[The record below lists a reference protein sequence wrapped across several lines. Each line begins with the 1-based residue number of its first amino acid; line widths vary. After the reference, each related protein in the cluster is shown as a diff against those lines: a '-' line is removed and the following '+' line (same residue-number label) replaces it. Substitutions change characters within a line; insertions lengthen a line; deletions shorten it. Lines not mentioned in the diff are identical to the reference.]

1 MRASRGCSTM
11 LSSHSAE
18 VVLPRAVGEY
28 TVRSEPCTPA
38 SVFEGLMSPAAS
50 RLLMDRY
57 TRGRRTFITATRD
70 LSVSS
75 ALEMA
80 NPCWGFSQ
88 TSVSTMWSST
98 DGVYSLTV
106 TILAR
111 LRSLLVV
118 IPLLVVGVS
127 TPAHAERVAVKRT
140 VITVSAAASLSKAYT
155 ELGKQFEKVNPS
167 IKVRFNFASTSS
179 LVSQI
184 QSGAPSDVFAA
195 ADLSSFDKLLARNL
209 VKSPKVFA
217 RNSMQLVVKSSNPL
231 GISSITDLA
240 KASVVSL
247 CAKTVPCGVYTT
259 TILSRYGVTL
269 AESKITRGVDATATL
284 NAVSTGDADAAIVYA
299 TDALSAKKSIS
310 VITIPASKN
319 VKAMYGIG
327 AVRGSKNSK
336 QAETFVQFVLS
347 PAGQKVLTSFGFLA
361 P

>member
-18 VVLPRAVGEY
+18 VALPRAVGEY

-38 SVFEGLMSPAAS
+38 SVFDGLISPAAS

-70 LSVSS
+70 SSVSS
-75 ALEMA
+75 SLEMA

-88 TSVSTMWSST
+88 TSVSTMWSRT

-247 CAKTVPCGVYTT
+247 CAKTVPCGVYAT

-269 AESKITRGVDATATL
+269 SESKITRGVDATATL

-319 VKAMYGIG
+319 VKAIYGIG

-347 PAGQKVLTSFGFLA
+347 PAGQKVLISFGFLA

>member
-1 MRASRGCSTM
+1 
-11 LSSHSAE
+11 
-18 VVLPRAVGEY
+18 
-28 TVRSEPCTPA
+28 
-38 SVFEGLMSPAAS
+38 
-50 RLLMDRY
+50 
-57 TRGRRTFITATRD
+57 
-70 LSVSS
+70 
-75 ALEMA
+75 MA
-80 NPCWGFSQ
+80 KPCWGFSQ
-88 TSVSTMWSST
+88 TSLRTTWSRT

-247 CAKTVPCGVYTT
+247 CAKTVPCGVYAT

-269 AESKITRGVDATATL
+269 SESKITRGVDATATL

-319 VKAMYGIG
+319 VKAIYGIG

-336 QAETFVQFVLS
+336 QAETFVQFVTS

-361 P
+361 S

>member
-1 MRASRGCSTM
+1 
-11 LSSHSAE
+11 
-18 VVLPRAVGEY
+18 
-28 TVRSEPCTPA
+28 
-38 SVFEGLMSPAAS
+38 
-50 RLLMDRY
+50 
-57 TRGRRTFITATRD
+57 
-70 LSVSS
+70 
-75 ALEMA
+75 
-80 NPCWGFSQ
+80 
-88 TSVSTMWSST
+88 MWSRT

-247 CAKTVPCGVYTT
+247 CAKTVPCGVYAT

-269 AESKITRGVDATATL
+269 SESKITRGVDATATL

-319 VKAMYGIG
+319 VKAIYGIG

-336 QAETFVQFVLS
+336 QAETFVQFVTS